1 MENFPFRPYHEADRA
16 HNTFLA
22 PSNFENFAS
31 PFFGAQD
38 FHKARLNPNEAQS
51 FLSFPKEE
59 GQLHEMHDRL
69 KNDGFM
75 LDNHSFVPQ
84 SNLDAGHDNTM
95 LTKPQD
101 FNMEF
106 NRINRSRGPSFNL
119 GYGRKTSEDFFAHG
133 FDFLN
138 YFNKNQDQQQN
149 QRRDRLFSMDGL
161 DNQIQAG
168 FLDFRTNAMNANPAA
183 LGNFAMHAESILQF
197 NIQPEAM
204 MAAAAKDHQAFYSQ
218 NQAAAYNFQS
228 QIQQQ
233 QPEQQEDNQDASDFE
248 SINKKKKLN
257 NAQESVVLQ
266 PAQLLAAIQS
276 KKPKT
281 GGEKEAAAEPKEAK
295 AKKSRGKKAKGEVD
309 NSDKS
314 TQPSVNVSPNPKKEE
329 IMGTFNKQGSN
340 MGGNFATFKKPETA
354 QELLGGLSLPAE
366 VEEYINN
373 SKIFNQIKAP
383 VIKRIGTLTIEERR
397 IKIDKYLEKRKRR
410 TWNKRVNY
418 DCRKKVAD
426 NRLRI
431 KGRFVTKDQAFSM
444 LEAFEIPF
452 DPETITNVEIKE
464 LLTERF
470 GSIVPKKKNLGD
482 GQDAK
487 ERIGMTFAATNA
499 GPAFNFADFG
509 VEDGASFGSQDD

>member
-16 HNTFLA
+16 HNTFFA
-22 PSNFENFAS
+22 PPNFENFAS

-38 FHKARLNPNEAQS
+38 FHKARLNPTEAQS
-51 FLSFPKEE
+51 FLSFSKEE
-59 GQLHEMHDRL
+59 GQHHDMHDRL
-69 KNDGFM
+69 KNDGFA

-84 SNLDAGHDNTM
+84 NNLDAGHDNSM
-95 LTKPQD
+95 LTKPQE

-138 YFNKNQDQQQN
+138 YFNKNQDQQQT
-149 QRRDRLFSMDGL
+149 QRRERLFSMDGL

-168 FLDFRTNAMNANPAA
+168 FLDFRTNPMNANPAA
-183 LGNFAMHAESILQF
+183 LGNFAMHAENILQF

-204 MAAAAKDHQAFYSQ
+204 MAAAAKDHQAFYNQ
-218 NQAAAYNFQS
+218 NQAMISHFQT
-228 QIQQQ
+228 QPQQQ
-233 QPEQQEDNQDASDFE
+233 QPEKQEDNQDASDFE

-266 PAQLLAAIQS
+266 PAQLLAAIQA
-276 KKPKT
+276 KKPKA
-281 GGEKEAAAEPKEAK
+281 GEKEVVAAESKESK
-295 AKKSRGKKAKGEVD
+295 PKKSRGKKAKEVD

-314 TQPSVNVSPNPKKEE
+314 TQPSVNVSPNPKKED
-329 IMGTFNKQGSN
+329 IMSTFNN
-340 MGGNFATFKKPETA
+340 GNFATFKKPETA

-383 VIKRIGTLTIEERR
+383 VIKRIGTLTVEERK

-470 GSIVPKKKNLGD
+470 GSIVPKKKNLGET
-482 GQDAK
+482 QDAK
-487 ERIGMTFAATNA
+487 ERIGMTFTANNTGA
-499 GPAFNFADFG
+499 AFNFADFG
-509 VEDGASFGSQDD
+509 VEDGGSFGSQDD